1 MSKNHRAI
9 HYTREV
15 IKESISNNKIKAKNS
30 SLTGA
35 CLAEQE
41 RKGDFQST
49 DLDFHGAWCIG
60 PCWGFLQPCCRGW
73 WYGIHTL
80 WGNAEAHLHPQWC
93 CRPQLQEKPEG
104 HKLWLYHP
112 WVNTVQKQGH
122 LLPHLLPD
130 RISDHFLG
138 EAAKELTP
146 PEKSGRVDD
155 HVHTW
160 HRTWFFF
167 FFLTQYGEPRSAHLP
182 VPPPYPQLVVQG
194 LKCGDDRPTPS
205 TMVGT
210 DGWSPHTAIASEQSV
225 PASVWGWLSWLCS
238 LFHTHYGTNEFKPQV
253 WVSVDGVRQC
263 HPCHYQRP

>member
-112 WVNTVQKQGH
+112 WVNTIQQQGH
-122 LLPHLLPD
+122 LLLHLLPD

-167 FFLTQYGEPRSAHLP
+167 FPNSIWRAQISPSACTTTLP
-182 VPPPYPQLVVQG
+182 TACCAGAEVWWRQTNAIHHGGHWWVV
-194 LKCGDDRPTPS
+194 
-205 TMVGT
+205 
-210 DGWSPHTAIASEQSV
+210 SPHCYCLRAVCSSQCLGLAELALFFV
-225 PASVWGWLSWLCS
+225 P
-238 LFHTHYGTNEFKPQV
+238 
-253 WVSVDGVRQC
+253 
-263 HPCHYQRP
+263 HPLRY